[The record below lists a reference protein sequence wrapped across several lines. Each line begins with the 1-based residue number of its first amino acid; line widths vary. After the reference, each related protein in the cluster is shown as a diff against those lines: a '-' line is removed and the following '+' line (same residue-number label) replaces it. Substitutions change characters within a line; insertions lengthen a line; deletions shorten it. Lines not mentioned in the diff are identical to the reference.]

1 MKAALAAATC
11 LLLLPILV
19 IGAAMGG
26 VQVAQPSANA
36 LADIPP
42 DYLALY
48 QEAATELGMPWELL
62 AAVGKVES
70 DHGRNPDCWQPNA
83 AGAVG
88 PMQFLPATFAE
99 YDWASGST
107 DPSIDDPRDAIYAA
121 AAMLVDNNVRDNPR
135 QALYAYNHS
144 NSYVDQVLSWA
155 AIYQGQDGSALAGD
169 AGSVGAPTAAAGGA
183 VAYAL
188 AQLGTPYLWGGDGP
202 GGFDCSGLVQAAYA
216 AAGIQLPANRAGTI
230 RRRAARTGRSA
241 ARAGRSRLLRNRR
254 ERRHPRRDHG
264 QPDRDGRRSAHRRRR
279 PPRALRLERLPR
291 RHPSDRVVAAAAMW
305 FAYVDESFNRSQHW
319 VAALLVQHTRV
330 NETARALRD
339 VVDHASAE
347 FGIDPTAE
355 LHGHDLFHGTRRVR
369 TDEDGPARTD
379 RSLRFRASDTRGR
392 RLLDHPA
399 RRFQARTSP
408 PLRRSP

>member
-1 MKAALAAATC
+1 LKAALAAATG

-26 VQVAQPSANA
+26 IQVAQPSANA

-42 DYLALY
+42 NYLALY

-99 YDWASGST
+99 YDLASGSA

-121 AAMLVDNNVRDNPR
+121 AAMLVDNNVRHNPR

-144 NSYVDQVLSWA
+144 SSYVDEVLGWA

-169 AGSVGAPTAAAGGA
+169 AVSVGAPTAAAAGT
-183 VAYAL
+183 VSYAL
-188 AQLGTPYLWGGDGP
+188 AQLGTPYVWGGDGP

-216 AAGIQLPANRAGTI
+216 AAGIQLPRTAQEQFDAGPLVPDGQQLEPGDLVFFG
-230 RRRAARTGRSA
+230 TGASDVTHVGIMVSETEMVDA
-241 ARAGRSRLLRNRR
+241 PHTGAVV
-254 ERRHPRRDHG
+254 
-264 QPDRDGRRSAHRRRR
+264 
-279 PPRALRLERLPR
+279 RLEPYAW
-291 RHPSDRVVAAAAMW
+291 SDYLGA
-305 FAYVDESFNRSQHW
+305 
-319 VAALLVQHTRV
+319 TR
-330 NETARALRD
+330 
-339 VVDHASAE
+339 
-347 FGIDPTAE
+347 PT
-355 LHGHDLFHGTRRVR
+355 G
-369 TDEDGPARTD
+369 
-379 RSLRFRASDTRGR
+379 S
-392 RLLDHPA
+392 
-399 RRFQARTSP
+399 
-408 PLRRSP
+408 

>member
-1 MKAALAAATC
+1 LRAALAAATC

-70 DHGRNPDCWQPNA
+70 DHGRNRDCWQPNA
-83 AGAVG
+83 RGAVG

-107 DPSIDDPRDAIYAA
+107 NPNIDDPRDAIYAA
-121 AAMLVDNNVRDNPR
+121 AALLVDNNVRDNPH
-135 QALYAYNHS
+135 QALYAYNRS
-144 NSYVDQVLSWA
+144 GSYVDQVLSWA
-155 AIYQGQDGSALAGD
+155 AIYQGQDGSTVAGD

-188 AQLGTPYLWGGDGP
+188 AQLGTPYLWGGEGP

-216 AAGIQLPANRAGTI
+216 AAGIQLPRTAQEQFDAGPLVPDGQQLEPGDLVFFG
-230 RRRAARTGRSA
+230 TGASDVTHVGIMVSA
-241 ARAGRSRLLRNRR
+241 TEMVDAPHTGAVV
-254 ERRHPRRDHG
+254 
-264 QPDRDGRRSAHRRRR
+264 
-279 PPRALRLERLPR
+279 RLEPYDW
-291 RHPSDRVVAAAAMW
+291 SDYLGA
-305 FAYVDESFNRSQHW
+305 
-319 VAALLVQHTRV
+319 TR
-330 NETARALRD
+330 
-339 VVDHASAE
+339 
-347 FGIDPTAE
+347 PT
-355 LHGHDLFHGTRRVR
+355 G
-369 TDEDGPARTD
+369 
-379 RSLRFRASDTRGR
+379 S
-392 RLLDHPA
+392 
-399 RRFQARTSP
+399 
-408 PLRRSP
+408 